1 MIDVNFFK
9 ISFLTTNSI
18 IILLF
23 VVITTLL

>member
-9 ISFLTTNSI
+9 NSFLTTNSL